1 MKPFEGAFGF
11 SAGSSRFKGTIFR
24 FPFRGLTDRSM
35 LCPKNI
41 ASMEACSYLE
51 NYKEKAK
58 ISLIFLKHI
67 SSISYWQKGLR
78 DPIWNVSASSRPLRA
93 IRSPRINEVEI
104 TVTSFGQI
112 QIPRFSGPPQND
124 KWWTI
129 EGSTEE
135 QHIPTGLVE
144 MAEYNRLEATYGLA
158 VPERPQPTSCFMGL
172 PLQTKYHL
180 SLPASIN
187 AVSQRA
193 LILPT
198 QEDQLLIPT

>member
-1 MKPFEGAFGF
+1 
-11 SAGSSRFKGTIFR
+11 
-24 FPFRGLTDRSM
+24 M
-35 LCPKNI
+35 LCPTNI
-41 ASMEACSYLE
+41 TSIEACSYLE

-67 SSISYWQKGLR
+67 SSISYWQKGQR
-78 DPIWNVSASSRPLRA
+78 DPIWKVSASSKPLRA
-93 IRSPRINEVEI
+93 TRSPRINEVEI
-104 TVTSFGQI
+104 TVTSFKRI
-112 QIPRFSGPPQND
+112 QTPRVSGPSQSD

-135 QHIPTGLVE
+135 QHIPAGLVD

-158 VPERPQPTSCFMGL
+158 VPESPQPTSCFMGL

-187 AVSQRA
+187 AVSQGA
-193 LILPT
+193 LILPY
-198 QEDQLLIPT
+198 QNKRINC